1 MLKKVALISAA
12 IMIATSTPAISAP
25 PKPTQA
31 EIDAAKKVE
40 AEKKKAAD
48 AAAAKVRAANATLK
62 QLSAIAAKIGRA
74 HV

>member
-1 MLKKVALISAA
+1 MLKRIALVSAA
-12 IMIATSTPAISAP
+12 LMIAAATPAISAP

-40 AEKKKAAD
+40 E
-48 AAAAKVRAANATLK
+48 
-62 QLSAIAAKIGRA
+62 IGRA